1 MSMISDNALD
11 ACLDYIGDNCE
22 NLYIC
27 NAEPTTFAEASDTP
41 GSSGY
46 RLGTKASPTINA
58 AEDGDASGRKRTVAA
73 ISDGTGDYTGTAS
86 HWALCDNSAS
96 ELLAAGAL
104 ASSQAVTA
112 SNTFT
117 LTAFD
122 IELPD
127 PS

>member
-1 MSMISDNALD
+1 MSNVHNDVLD
-11 ACLDYIGDNCE
+11 AALSYISTNTE

-27 NAEPTTFAEASDTP
+27 NAEPTTFAQASDTP

-46 RLGTKASPTINA
+46 RLGTKASPGFGSIA
-58 AEDGDASGRKRTVAA
+58 DGDASGRKLPVSAV
-73 ISDGTGDYTGTAS
+73 SDGTVDYTGTAS

-96 ELLAAGAL
+96 KLLIAGAL
-104 ASSQAVTA
+104 ASSQGV
-112 SNTFT
+112 SSGNTFT
-117 LTAFD
+117 LTTFD

>member
-1 MSMISDNALD
+1 MPFIHDDALD

-27 NAEPTTFAEASDTP
+27 NAEPSTFAEASDTP

-46 RLGTKASPTINA
+46 RLGTKASPTISA
-58 AEDGDASGRKRTVAA
+58 AENGDASGRKRTVTA
-73 ISDGTGDYTGTAS
+73 ISDGTVDYTGTAS
-86 HWALCDNSAS
+86 HWALCDNSLS
-96 ELLAAGAL
+96 KLLAAGAL
-104 ASSQAVTA
+104 SGSQSVTA

-117 LTAFD
+117 LMAFD